1 MRRRAVYKQLGGMD
15 EITPESEEILRNM
28 SVREKRANRR
38 MWRMQSGYTLRVGIE
53 GYFSSLKRIFGDGV
67 RSKNPHCVEHEI
79 RLKVAIYNDMIDMAE
94 SNGHTGKRIL
104 LPPGGNAGGGS
115 DGTGAAGVCRAA
127 GPGVCRSAGAGP
139 EPGGGSKAAGGDAGG
154 GAGEEPRPGGGSKAA
169 GGDAGGGAGE
179 EPRPGGGSKAAGG
192 DAGGGAGEGLTGAK
206 TEYG

>member
-127 GPGVCRSAGAGP
+127 GP
-139 EPGGGSKAAGGDAGG
+139 E
-154 GAGEEPRPGGGSKAA
+154 PGGGSKAA